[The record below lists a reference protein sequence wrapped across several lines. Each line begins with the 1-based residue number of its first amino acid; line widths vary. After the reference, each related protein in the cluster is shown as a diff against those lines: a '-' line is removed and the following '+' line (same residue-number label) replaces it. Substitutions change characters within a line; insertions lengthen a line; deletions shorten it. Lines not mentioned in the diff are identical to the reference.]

1 MRNEIDKEQS
11 KMKITVNP
19 KGAAINQYLMKI
31 ALLLGGYFI
40 IEYMVH
46 NYSATNILFGL
57 LNLPMMAITVI
68 LVYCIIRNL
77 RDKLFDGK
85 IAGFIA
91 WTFGVQ
97 LMFFAGLI
105 EAAFIYVFNEFI
117 VPTNLVTVHDQ
128 LIAQYEEVLTTL
140 ETTGIG
146 SSMIS
151 MMQETIELLKQ
162 TPVASAIETAITM
175 LSNDIFYGMI
185 IMTFLAPIIRKK

>member
-1 MRNEIDKEQS
+1 MRIEIDKEQL

-105 EAAFIYVFNEFI
+105 EAAFIYVYNEFI

>member
-1 MRNEIDKEQS
+1 
-11 KMKITVNP
+11 MKITVNP

-105 EAAFIYVFNEFI
+105 EAAFIYVYNEFI

>member
-1 MRNEIDKEQS
+1 MCNEIDKEQL

-85 IAGFIA
+85 IPGLVA

-105 EAAFIYVFNEFI
+105 EAAFIYVYNEFI